1 MNARGTLEARG
12 IPGPSRGTCFRY
24 IWCFQRTLVFHEVL
38 SKVKLISNGLLSKVG
53 GSPDLPEDLVHARGT
68 LEARTGGVTKC
79 SLGHKASATGWQSA
93 RPLEMKGRWVG
104 CDSDVNADF
113 NRGDGQGGN
122 IGCCWPRTFC
132 LRVQYTQCHAACGM
146 RQIVLSAR
154 TCLAT
159 FQKHMAATG
168 TG

>member
-1 MNARGTLEARG
+1 MG
-12 IPGPSRGTCFRY
+12 
-24 IWCFQRTLVFHEVL
+24 FQRTLVFHEVF
-38 SKVKLISNGLLSKVG
+38 SKVKLISNSDLSKLG
-53 GSPDLPEDLVHARGT
+53 GLTDLPEDHVHSRGT
-68 LEARTGGVTKC
+68 LEARTGGGTKK

-93 RPLEMKGRWVG
+93 RPWEMNGRWVG

-113 NRGDGQGGN
+113 NRGGGQGGN

-146 RQIVLSAR
+146 RQIMLSAH

-159 FQKHMAATG
+159 FQKHIATKG